1 MENDHLAGNELVFT
15 TRSAWLQK
23 VDAHMWPITVLY
35 VRFLNMIMDS
45 AVASCDCNVVED
57 ISVLN
62 IRMIIFILLVGVNK
76 VALDDVLVDR
86 VFFFHL

>member
-35 VRFLNMIMDS
+35 VRFLNMI
-45 AVASCDCNVVED
+45 
-57 ISVLN
+57 IHFQL
-62 IRMIIFILLVGVNK
+62 LLVVI
-76 VALDDVLVDR
+76 VTS
-86 VFFFHL
+86 

>member
-1 MENDHLAGNELVFT
+1 
-15 TRSAWLQK
+15 
-23 VDAHMWPITVLY
+23 
-35 VRFLNMIMDS
+35 MDS
-45 AVASCDCNVVED
+45 AVPACDCNVVED